1 MTLSDLWELRG
12 NLIENSFYEKRS
24 CCNIGKFEIP
34 FATAFFLYFD
44 GLQGSIPDLGIKV
57 LVPCTA
63 DCNKYQAE

>member
-1 MTLSDLWELRG
+1 MKKEAVAKLGSLKYHLQQH
-12 NLIENSFYEKRS
+12 
-24 CCNIGKFEIP
+24 
-34 FATAFFLYFD
+34 FFYFD